1 MLYNNLVVQF
11 PLSIELNFCDQ
22 CGFNLYIA
30 TSFKL
35 FLVIFQIMQQRPQD
49 ISSHILNT
57 IREIIE
63 RSLRRNTN
71 VVTNVRSTAITVPA
85 NYSML
90 QKKAIL
96 EAAHSAGLVNVHLVT
111 DPVACILL
119 KHITS
124 SLVIIVPYP
133 IIQKAQA

>member
-1 MLYNNLVVQF
+1 
-11 PLSIELNFCDQ
+11 
-22 CGFNLYIA
+22 
-30 TSFKL
+30 
-35 FLVIFQIMQQRPQD
+35 MQQRPQD
-49 ISSHILNT
+49 VSSHILST

-71 VVTNVRSTAITVPA
+71 ATTNIRSTAITVPA

-90 QKKAIL
+90 QKKALL

-111 DPVACILL
+111 DPIACIRL

-124 SLVIIVPYP
+124 THGRRKDFSKGEAKLQFFLLFSEKGGARTRTNV
-133 IIQKAQA
+133 AS